1 MSKLLISFLLVSFLG
16 IISAAELIAAGC
28 DTNKTCISYGSC
40 NTTNAPTGPN
50 IGTIYTKGDNEIQ
63 FQLQYD
69 NSNAGWIAMGI
80 SDTQSMPNSYIFLCH
95 RSGTSAVNIQQR
107 FATARALPMEV
118 MTLQLSPVSYINS
131 GSILNCTFTAPV
143 EITGS
148 EGSIRLNYPAGYYVL
163 LAWGMYGTDIQQH
176 GNQMTNRCF
185 TTNRIRITTAA
196 GVSTTA
202 ATTTPSGASAISP
215 TVQFIFVMLALLF
228 ASYIYM

>member
-1 MSKLLISFLLVSFLG
+1 MSKLLILFLLVSFLG

-40 NTTNAPTGPN
+40 ATTTAPTSPN
-50 IGTIYTKGDNEIQ
+50 IGTIYTKGDNQIQ
-63 FQLQYD
+63 LQLQYD

-95 RSGTSAVNIQQR
+95 RTVDSAVNIQQR
-107 FATARALPMEV
+107 FATIRSRPPLV
-118 MTLQLSPVSYINS
+118 TSQLSPLSYINS
-131 GSILNCTFTAPV
+131 GSTLNCTFTVPV
-143 EITGS
+143 AITGPT
-148 EGSIRLNYPAGYYVL
+148 GTIQLNYPAGYYVL
-163 LAWGMYGTDIQQH
+163 LAWGTYTTDIQQH
-176 GNQMTNRCF
+176 GDQMTNRCV
-185 TTNRIRITTAA
+185 TANRIRITTAA